1 MVEVF
6 MDLQTWRQIKTSGL
20 SGCAMTKWLLY
31 SCYSLQCTKSEPMSY
46 LAVWKS
52 LKQFRDF
59 VRHRWI
65 LHFSQNMRLFLVHPS
80 ILHRFSVLSS
90 CRGQCPTWSY
100 LTSWTGL
107 FSACFT
113 FLDGCSGEY
122 EGLSLFCTGGFDP
135 SLQSVSNMHNVKSR
149 RSRCCADAIQATHW
163 RHKS

>member
-1 MVEVF
+1 MFYSKLLFSRQVLQFLLQDVLSSCCCGSLHSRNARLLGPQKTKNKKIEPMVEVF

-100 LTSWTGL
+100 LTS
-107 FSACFT
+107 
-113 FLDGCSGEY
+113 
-122 EGLSLFCTGGFDP
+122 
-135 SLQSVSNMHNVKSR
+135 
-149 RSRCCADAIQATHW
+149 
-163 RHKS
+163 